1 MKRSLKD
8 RICRVAFGGSIASL
22 SLWAATALAQT
33 KSAVSSSEL
42 DEVVITAHAV
52 TATKTDTPLIE
63 IPQSIS
69 VVSSQQIIDQGATTV
84 LGALKYTAGVANLAD
99 DTRGDFNI
107 TRGFWA
113 VNYLDGLKREFGF
126 VFLPRAEIYGL
137 QRVDVLL
144 GPSANLYG
152 AGSSGGLVNMQSKRP
167 YFTTSGE
174 VSASVG
180 TFNRKQVQFDY
191 NNAISNTVAV
201 RMVGLYRD
209 ADMLMQ
215 FQPDNRQIFQPS
227 ISWKPSDKTDLTV
240 IALYQYDKTGP
251 VAYLPLAATLNAPP
265 GLRMDRTT
273 MLGEPDYNH
282 GTKKDKWVTLLFNH
296 QFSDLLKFHSAARVE
311 DDNTIQ
317 HEIYGYYWQGP
328 TPNDPFLDPE
338 RTIIPR
344 ALFALNA
351 HYKSLDADNNL
362 EFNFKTG
369 PLKHKLLTGIDYTH
383 FHFDGSQAY
392 QTVTPLNIYH
402 PVYGTVDLA
411 SVAFTP
417 QSDQNLNT
425 TGIYVQDQIRFFDR
439 GSLVLGARRD
449 HVSSAFTGSTTEIDN
464 ATTYRAALTVDVTK
478 NLAPY
483 ISYSEN
489 FQPISGLSQFGSR
502 FRPVTARQYEGGVKW
517 QPVSGAMFRLTY
529 YNILESNRLGVN
541 PNNPLDSIQGG
552 SAKSTGYELQGNYVV
567 AHDLSLSFALSH
579 NSFRIAGQGRQADNS
594 PEDTISAFADKS
606 MRLGGD
612 KVLRLGGGV
621 RYVSSQLS
629 GDKSFFQVVTPAFTI
644 VDAMAALD
652 FKQWSL
658 QVNAVN
664 LFNKYYYATCD
675 QYGACTNGDART
687 FIAAATRH
695 F

>member
-1 MKRSLKD
+1 
-8 RICRVAFGGSIASL
+8 VAGASFAYAQ
-22 SLWAATALAQT
+22 SSATDAAAKTDTTDVRKADQEEIIIRAQR
-33 KSAVSSSEL
+33 
-42 DEVVITAHAV
+42 AV

-69 VVSSQQIIDQGATTV
+69 VVTEQQIVDQGATTV
-84 LGALKYTAGVANLAD
+84 LGALKYTAGLVNLAD

-137 QRVDVLL
+137 ERVEVLL

-167 YFTTSGE
+167 YFNTGGE
-174 VSASVG
+174 VSASFG

-191 NNAISNTVAV
+191 NDAISNTVAV
-201 RMVGLYRD
+201 RVVGLYRD
-209 ADMLMQ
+209 ADMLMK
-215 FQPDNRQIFQPS
+215 FQPDNRQILQPS
-227 ISWKPSDKTDLTV
+227 ITWKPSDRTDLTA

-251 VAYLPLAATLNAPP
+251 VAYLPLGATLNAPP

-282 GTKKDKWVTLLFNH
+282 GTKKDKWLTLLFNH
-296 QFSDLLKFHSAARVE
+296 QFSDLLKFHSAVRVE
-311 DDNTIQ
+311 DDDTIQ
-317 HEIYGYYWQGP
+317 HEIYGVYWGGP
-328 TPNDPFLDPE
+328 TPNDPFLDAE
-338 RTIIPR
+338 RSVVPR

-369 PLKHKLLTGIDYTH
+369 PLQHKALAGIDYTH

-392 QTVTPLNIYH
+392 QDVTPLNIYH

-411 SVAFTP
+411 AVVFTP
-417 QSDQNLNT
+417 QSDQTLNT

-449 HVSSAFTGSTTEIDN
+449 HVSSAFTGSPTEVDN
-464 ATTYRAALTVDVTK
+464 ATTYRAALTVNVTK
-478 NLAPY
+478 ALAPY
-483 ISYSEN
+483 VSYSEN

-502 FRPVTARQYEGGVKW
+502 FRPVSARQYEGGVKW
-517 QPVSGAMFRLTY
+517 QPVSGAMLRLTY
-529 YNILESNRLGVN
+529 YDILESNRLGVN
-541 PNNPLDSIQGG
+541 PDNPLDSIQGG
-552 SAKSTGYELQGNYVV
+552 SAKSTGYELQGNYVA
-567 AHDLSLSFALSH
+567 AHDVSLSFALSH
-579 NSFRIAGQGRQADNS
+579 NSFRVAGQGRQADNS
-594 PEDTISAFADKS
+594 PEDTVSAFADKS
-606 MRLGGD
+606 MHLGGD

-621 RYVSSQLS
+621 RYVSSQIS
-629 GDKSFFQVVTPAFTI
+629 GDKSFFQVVTPSFTI

-652 FKQWSL
+652 FRQWSF

-664 LFNKYYYATCD
+664 LFDKYYYATCD

-687 FIAAATRH
+687 FIASATRH